1 MNMFRT
7 SFSRRVLAQS
17 FQAPITRSVR
27 PFSQRS
33 QTLARK
39 DTQDKDSMKI
49 EPNEYSKSGSDN
61 AAAETSDT
69 AFDPNKTS
77 PEEQHDSAGR
87 EAEKVCASKWATQCH
102 N

>member
-7 SFSRRVLAQS
+7 SFGRRVLAQP

-27 PFSQRS
+27 PFSQRN

-61 AAAETSDT
+61 AAAEVSDT
-69 AFDPNKTS
+69 AFDPDQTS
-77 PEEQHDSAGR
+77 PEEQHDSAGQ
-87 EAEKVCASKWATQCH
+87 ESEKVRA
-102 N
+102 